1 MLGEGLNATA
11 RVFSRGVTL
20 ACLFGAALASAG
32 VPDQAAPG
40 TAFEIVHSYRT
51 DETRN
56 GVSGGY
62 SQGHS
67 AVIERVIAQRD
78 GGVELEYDEP
88 DAEKRRQWQF
98 PVRVFKPATGAMQLL
113 NAAELEARVDPWLA
127 KANWTRDVCE
137 QWIFTWNA
145 FKIECDPASALEIVD
160 GYGLWPDDLRDGA
173 PFLMDGWLG
182 PAPLRLERGEAGE
195 SIYRVTGTF
204 DPAVLKLDQ
213 AKADVVIGRIVGKPV
228 TEEQALAALAGTQF
242 SGTVEVRFRVAPS
255 GLVLERITQTETT
268 TRSADGK
275 EETGKRTSS
284 LKRQRLP

>member
-1 MLGEGLNATA
+1 MKYGFGIVLGLLVA
-11 RVFSRGVTL
+11 V
-20 ACLFGAALASAG
+20 AAQAQ
-32 VPDQAAPG
+32 PAAPG
-40 TAFEIVHSYRT
+40 SRFEIRQSY
-51 DETRN
+51 ETSERH
-56 GVSGGY
+56 GETSSGS

-67 AVIERVIAQRD
+67 TIIEQVVAYRD
-78 GGVELEYDEP
+78 GGVELVYDAPADTQER
-88 DAEKRRQWQF
+88 EWQL
-98 PVRVFKPATGAMQLL
+98 PVRVFKPASGPFELL

-145 FKIECDPASALEIVD
+145 FKIECDPASALEIID
-160 GYGLWPDDLRDGA
+160 GYALWPDDLRDGA
-173 PFLMDGWLG
+173 PFRLDGWLG
-182 PAPLRLERGEAGE
+182 PAPLRLERGEAGA
-195 SIYRVTGTF
+195 SVYRVTGTF

-255 GLVLERITQTETT
+255 GLVLERTTQTETT

-275 EETGKRTSS
+275 EESGKRTSS